1 MLGRRCLSI
10 FREARYIKSAPFT
23 WIYCMCLLTTA
34 IRFSGL
40 VAFCSYC
47 EPCNWDTLVLY

>member
-10 FREARYIKSAPFT
+10 LREARYIKSAPFT
-23 WIYCMCLLTTA
+23 WICCMCLLTTA

>member
-1 MLGRRCLSI
+1 MLGRRYLSI

-23 WIYCMCLLTTA
+23 WIYCMCLLTIG

-40 VAFCSYC
+40 VAFYDEC
-47 EPCNWDTLVLY
+47 